1 MMDIQLVKDAALLL
15 PLSRQLQELHQQA
28 FPHIFKPFDE
38 AAVATYFNDCMADD
52 AYRHYAAFE
61 DGMACGYIQAQ
72 HIIRPESA
80 FVASYGYIHI
90 HQLIVG
96 NGSRQKGIATALM
109 NTVFAFTHE
118 TGSARI
124 DLTVWNF
131 NEAAHSFFQKTGFT
145 DDLQRM
151 YINLP

>member
-1 MMDIQLVKDAALLL
+1 MDIQLVKDAALLL
-15 PLSRQLQELHQQA
+15 PLSRQLQQLHQQA

-38 AAVATYFNDCMADD
+38 AAVATYFNNCIADD
-52 AYRHYAAFE
+52 TFRHYAAFE
-61 DGMACGYIQAQ
+61 EGMACGYIQAQ

-80 FVASYGYIHI
+80 FVTSYNYIHI

-96 NGSRQKGIATALM
+96 NENRQKGIATALVDK
-109 NTVFAFTHE
+109 VFAFACE
-118 TGSARI
+118 MSIERI

-131 NEAAHSFFQKTGFT
+131 NDAAHSFFQKTGFT